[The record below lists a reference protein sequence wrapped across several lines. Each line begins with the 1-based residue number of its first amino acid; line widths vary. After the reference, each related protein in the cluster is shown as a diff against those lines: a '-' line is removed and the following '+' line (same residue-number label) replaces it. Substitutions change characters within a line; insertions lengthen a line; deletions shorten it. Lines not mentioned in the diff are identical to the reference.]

1 MSTYRFKNSSTSY
14 TMLNNVFIDN
24 YMSKARGEF
33 VKVYILGLRFM
44 SSGELG
50 ISSEIIASNLN
61 LLETD
66 VLNAWNYWAEEGII
80 KLKKL
85 DNMGNYDI
93 EFLELTPEAE
103 SKSKVDIVEELSDNK
118 VKDLLKSI
126 EKLLGRMLS
135 PKEVSLYLSFMK
147 DFDFSPEV
155 IVLLVDYC
163 ISKGKNDSRYIEK
176 IALSWNDSNIKSLED
191 AQSYIK
197 FHEDKWIN
205 IRKVLTYL
213 GIQGTEVM
221 KPQEEMITKWLVT
234 YKFPLDV
241 IFKACDICFQRINKT
256 EFKYIDS
263 ILKNWFESGIK
274 TTQDVDIKNTSS
286 FKKDNNVKTQK
297 KGIYGNHKQKEY
309 DIKEIEKK
317 LLGWDEDD

>member
-1 MSTYRFKNSSTSY
+1 
-14 TMLNNVFIDN
+14 
-24 YMSKARGEF
+24 
-33 VKVYILGLRFM
+33 
-44 SSGELG
+44 
-50 ISSEIIASNLN
+50 
-61 LLETD
+61 
-66 VLNAWNYWAEEGII
+66 
-80 KLKKL
+80 
-85 DNMGNYDI
+85 MGNYDI

-176 IALSWNDSNIKSLED
+176 IAMAWNDNNIKSLED

-221 KPQEEMITKWLVT
+221 KPQEEMITKWLIT

-274 TTQDVDIKNTSS
+274 TTEDVDMKNTSS
-286 FKKDNNVKTQK
+286 FKKEK
-297 KGIYGNHKQKEY
+297 KSPYGDYKQKEY
-309 DIKEIEKK
+309 DIKDIEKK
-317 LLGWDEDD
+317 LLGWDKDD

>member
-1 MSTYRFKNSSTSY
+1 MSTYKFKNYSASY

-24 YMSKARGEF
+24 YMAKARGEF
-33 VKVYILGLRFM
+33 IKVYILGLRFM

-50 ISSEIIASNLN
+50 ISSEMIASNLN

-80 KLKKL
+80 NFKKL

-103 SKSKVDIVEELSDNK
+103 GKSNVNILEELSDNK

-126 EKLLGRMLS
+126 EKLLGRILS
-135 PKEVSLYLSFMK
+135 PKEVSLYLSFMR

-155 IVLLVDYC
+155 IVLLVEYS

-176 IALSWNDSNIKSLED
+176 IAMAWNDNNIKTLED

-205 IRKVLTYL
+205 IKKVLTYL
-213 GIQGTEVM
+213 GISGTEVM
-221 KPQEEMITKWLVT
+221 KPQEEMITKWLIT
-234 YKFPLDV
+234 YKLPLDV
-241 IFKACDICFQRINKT
+241 IFKACDICFQRINKA

-274 TTQDVDIKNTSS
+274 STEDVDIKNTGS
-286 FKKDNNVKTQK
+286 FKKDKRSP
-297 KGIYGNHKQKEY
+297 YGDYKQKEY
-309 DIKEIEKK
+309 DIKDIEKK
-317 LLGWDEDD
+317 LLGWDKDD

>member
-1 MSTYRFKNSSTSY
+1 MSTYRFKNYSASY

-24 YMSKARGEF
+24 YMAKARGEF
-33 VKVYILGLRFM
+33 IKVYILGLRFM

-66 VLNAWNYWAEEGII
+66 VLNAWNYWSEEGII
-80 KLKKL
+80 NFKKI

-103 SKSKVDIVEELSDNK
+103 GKSNVNILEELSDNK

-126 EKLLGRMLS
+126 EKLLGRILS

-155 IVLLVDYC
+155 IVLLVEYS

-176 IALSWNDSNIKSLED
+176 IAMAWHDNNIKTLED

-213 GIQGTEVM
+213 GISGNEVM
-221 KPQEEMITKWLVT
+221 KPQEEMITKWLIT

-241 IFKACDICFQRINKT
+241 IYKACDICFQRINKA

-274 TTQDVDIKNTSS
+274 SSEDVDIKNTNS
-286 FKKDNNVKTQK
+286 FKKDKRSP
-297 KGIYGNHKQKEY
+297 YGDYKQKEY
-309 DIKEIEKK
+309 DIKDIEKK
-317 LLGWDEDD
+317 LLGWDKDD